1 MPIMQF
7 QPNGR
12 SVMNLKH
19 QRFLG
24 LAGVCLILT
33 SLEVIGETAEY
44 VCMGSQRGQIAIVRA
59 NSLLEANQIAKAA
72 WGAAG
77 CYKK

>member
-1 MPIMQF
+1 MEF
-7 QPNGR
+7 Q
-12 SVMNLKH
+12 
-19 QRFLG
+19 
-24 LAGVCLILT
+24 LT
-33 SLEVIGETAEY
+33 SRTVMDLKNRKFLSLTGGCLLSLSFEVIGEPQKY

-59 NSLLEANQIAKAA
+59 NSLLEANHIAKAA